1 MGISINP
8 AGIFDLFDPSGA
20 VVHGQPQGHARFGSA
35 QKRGSNSKLQGNAA
49 PESQSATDDGL
60 YQVPAGVALQA
71 QLQSAAGAS
80 APNPSKPTAEPA
92 LNSAAAAAS
101 GTGSQPAQTLTASAD
116 AATSAS
122 GASSTVESEE
132 NQLLATLQ
140 SLGLSPTTVQEFVNL
155 GDLLAEVSPGLFQAF
170 LNAMTSMAHT
180 FGTASS
186 SASTTPAGRG
196 KSSSAT
202 PAVSTSAAAP
212 TSNTGSTS
220 NSLVEI
226 ATIQVSAGEIE
237 FATASPGSGASA
249 SEGVAAAA
257 SVVETIQLVQPP
269 TEAASAATISHPS
282 PSTANSAGS
291 AAANNPHHDG

>member
-8 AGIFDLFDPSGA
+8 AGIFDLFDANGA
-20 VVHGQPQGHARFGSA
+20 IAHGQPQAHARFGSA

-80 APNPSKPTAEPA
+80 APNLLKPTAEPA

-101 GTGSQPAQTLTASAD
+101 GTGSQPAQTLANAD

-122 GASSTVESEE
+122 GTSSTIESEE

-186 SASTTPAGRG
+186 PASTTPAGTG

-202 PAVSTSAAAP
+202 PAVSTNAAAP

-269 TEAASAATISHPS
+269 TEAASAATTSHPS
-282 PSTANSAGS
+282 PSTANTTGS